1 MAGYL
6 LAAHAMHTDPAP
18 ISSSHMFWIGL
29 LIGLLVGLLAWD
41 WLGWLGVLIAL
52 VALGAFHV
60 VTNVHG
66 HGIHISAGDLFWG
79 LVFALGG
86 LTGLYFGRQRGLRHL
101 GEAEYRT
108 RWGNVRRVS
117 RF

>member
-1 MAGYL
+1 
-6 LAAHAMHTDPAP
+6 
-18 ISSSHMFWIGL
+18 MFWIGL

-52 VALGAFHV
+52 VGLGALHV
-60 VTNVHG
+60 VTKVHGHG
-66 HGIHISAGDLFWG
+66 HGIHVSAGNLFWAV
-79 LVFALGG
+79 VFILGC

-108 RWGNVRRVS
+108 RWANVRNVS

>member
-1 MAGYL
+1 MGGYL
-6 LAAHAMHTDPAP
+6 HAVHAASATSPP
-18 ISSSHMFWIGL
+18 VSSSHSFWLGV

-60 VTNVHG
+60 VTHVHG
-66 HGIHISAGDLFWG
+66 HGIHISAGNLFWVF
-79 LVFALGG
+79 VFALGG
-86 LTGLYFGRQRGLRHL
+86 VTGLYFGRQRGLRHL
-101 GEAEYRT
+101 GEHEYRT
-108 RWGNVRRVS
+108 RWTNVRNVS